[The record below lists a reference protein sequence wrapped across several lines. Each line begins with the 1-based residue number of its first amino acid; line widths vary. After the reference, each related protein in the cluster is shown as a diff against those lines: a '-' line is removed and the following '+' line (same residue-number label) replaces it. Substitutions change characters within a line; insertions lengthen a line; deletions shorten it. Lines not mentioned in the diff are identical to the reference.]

1 MAPTTPKREDDT
13 AVLAGDYVRVQT
25 PRAES
30 EHQKL
35 QDAKLALSTNSSTS
49 APIDSDDAKN
59 ASGAA
64 GGDAGAD
71 AAGKRR
77 GPPKSFKFGQLYR
90 FATAYDKFLL
100 AVGVF
105 MAGANG
111 ALFPLMAIVFG
122 NVLNG
127 FAT

>member
-1 MAPTTPKREDDT
+1 MFGRKKKAADADDK
-13 AVLAGDYVRVQT
+13 AQLGGDYVRVET
-25 PRAES
+25 PRASDGDALVRVKAEGAKPSPDTQS
-30 EHQKL
+30 ER
-35 QDAKLALSTNSSTS
+35 STS
-49 APIDSDDAKN
+49 KESDTKKKETKKN
-59 ASGAA
+59 
-64 GGDAGAD
+64 
-71 AAGKRR
+71 

-105 MAGANG
+105 MASANG

-127 FAT
+127 F